1 MSLSLALNFIKNDDT
16 IASLISRSVKNAP
29 MATRQLRVLLK
40 LKHAC
45 KN

>member
-1 MSLSLALNFIKNDDT
+1 MNIALNFMKNSNDDT

>member
-1 MSLSLALNFIKNDDT
+1 MNLALNFMKNSNDDT
-16 IASLISRSVKNAP
+16 IASLISRSVKNTP